1 MRHLSHKQTTAGV
14 AQMAER
20 LSCNQDVAGSIPV
33 TGSKQ
38 QGNIME
44 PTNNLIRYDA
54 QTYEKSGF
62 LEVRGRVRE
71 LAQEPRYWQVAATA
85 RTADPSTGERAR
97 HHFKFRT
104 EKRYKLSEL
113 APIIND
119 RIHAEDDYLPDCLSV
134 MVVARVMM

>member
-1 MRHLSHKQTTAGV
+1 
-14 AQMAER
+14 
-20 LSCNQDVAGSIPV
+20 
-33 TGSKQ
+33 
-38 QGNIME
+38 ME
-44 PTNNLIRYDA
+44 PTNHFIKYDA
-54 QTYEKSGF
+54 QTYEKQGF

-71 LAQEPRYWQVAATA
+71 LAQEPRYWQVTATA
-85 RTADPSTGERAR
+85 RTADHATGERAR